1 MELNNIQLTGQM
13 LADLYPNVLVGT
25 TATAVPEDDAFSF
38 LGDNN
43 KNILVLVN
51 EAGAKYLPEKDLSF
65 LVSVLTACQLSLA
78 DTAIV
83 NTYGKKTDY
92 EKVTSQMNAKVVLLF
107 NVPPTEIK
115 LPMDF
120 PFFQVQKFRE
130 QTYVYSPALSVV
142 EKDVQ
147 MKKQLWA
154 ALKKAFSI

>member
-1 MELNNIQLTGQM
+1 MELNNIQLTPQM
-13 LADLYPNVLVGT
+13 LADLYPNVLVGST
-25 TATAVPEDDAFSF
+25 TTSVPEQDEVSY

-51 EAGAKYLPEKDLSF
+51 EATAKYLPEKQLNF

-83 NTYGKKTDY
+83 NVAGKNTDY
-92 EKVTSQMNAKVVLLF
+92 ETITAKLKAKVVLLF
-107 NVPPTEIK
+107 NVPPIDIR
-115 LPMDF
+115 LPLDF

-130 QTYVYSPALSVV
+130 QTYVYSPSLAEV

-154 ALKKAFSI
+154 ALKKAFCI

>member
-1 MELNNIQLTGQM
+1 MELNNIQLTPQM
-13 LADLYPNVLVGT
+13 LADLYPNVLVAST
-25 TATAVPEDDAFSF
+25 TTSVPEEDRINF

-51 EAGAKYLPEKDLSF
+51 EPSAKYLPEKQLNF

-78 DTAIV
+78 DTAII
-83 NTYGKKTDY
+83 NTAGKKTDY
-92 EKVTSQMNAKVVLLF
+92 ESITEKLRSKVVLLF
-107 NVPPTEIK
+107 DVPPVAIR

-130 QTYVYSPALSVV
+130 QTYVYSPSLAEV

-147 MKKQLWA
+147 MKKQLWG
-154 ALKKAFSI
+154 ALKKAFGI